1 VEPVEPMAMAETHRR
16 SFGRVDS
23 AARDQV
29 VVDLTERVM
38 SEAIRAVVRLEND
51 GADANEA
58 IRMVRAALTELRV
71 VDTDLARLLDLERDR
86 AEREDAPDDRE
97 LGGQG

>member
-1 VEPVEPMAMAETHRR
+1 MT
-16 SFGRVDS
+16 G
-23 AARDQV
+23 AREQI
-29 VVDLTERVM
+29 VVDLTARVM

-51 GADANEA
+51 GIDANEA
-58 IRMVRAALTELRV
+58 LRMVQAALSELPV
-71 VDTDLARLLDLERDR
+71 ADTSLARMLAQERGR

>member
-1 VEPVEPMAMAETHRR
+1 MAETDRR
-16 SFGRVDS
+16 LLGPSVTG
-23 AARDQV
+23 AREQI
-29 VVDLTERVM
+29 VVDLTDRVM

-51 GADANEA
+51 GIDANEA
-58 IRMVRAALTELRV
+58 IRMVRAALSELPV
-71 VDTDLARLLDLERDR
+71 VDTDLARLLDLERAR

>member
-1 VEPVEPMAMAETHRR
+1 MAMAEADRR
-16 SFGRVDS
+16 SLGPLDS
-23 AARDQV
+23 AARDQI

-51 GADANEA
+51 GADAHEA
-58 IRMVRAALTELRV
+58 IRMVRAALSEVLV
-71 VDTDLARLLDLERDR
+71 ADTDLARLLDLERDR
-86 AEREDAPDDRE
+86 AKREDAPDDRE

>member
-1 VEPVEPMAMAETHRR
+1 MAEDDRR
-16 SFGRVDS
+16 SLGPLDS
-23 AARDQV
+23 AARDQI

-51 GADANEA
+51 GVGANEA
-58 IRMVRAALTELRV
+58 IRMVRAALSELPIA
-71 VDTDLARLLDLERDR
+71 DTDLARLLDLERDR
-86 AEREDAPDDRE
+86 AKREDPPDDRE